1 EEQWGRGHPSCQ
13 RDYRVRSGEGVQG
26 APGERR
32 GDAGRGR
39 AARRAGDGPDR
50 ALAERWPARRRA
62 RLQARR
68 GTPHRHEDAPAPG
81 EPRARGAAPRSRRRP
96 QLPGLSDGEGTRPG
110 RPRIPLL
117 GAGRE
122 AGARGPRPV
131 RASGARQAADE
142 GAGRAG
148 REHEL

>member
-1 EEQWGRGHPSCQ
+1 EEQRGRGCPSGQ
-13 RDYRVRSGEGVQG
+13 RDDRVRAGEGVQG

-32 GDAGRGR
+32 GDAGRVR

-50 ALAERWPARRRA
+50 ALAERRPAGRRA

-68 GTPHRHEDAPAPG
+68 GAPYHHEDAPAP
-81 EPRARGAAPRSRRRP
+81 EQLRPRGAAPRSRRRP
-96 QLPGLSDGEGTRPG
+96 QLPGLSDGEGSRPG
-110 RPRIPLL
+110 RSRIPVL
-117 GAGRE
+117 GAGR
-122 AGARGPRPV
+122 AADVRGPRPI
-131 RASGARQAADE
+131 RAAGTRQAADE